1 MQYKGNR
8 NRKKIYDG
16 FSMVEML
23 ITLLIMG
30 FVMILVG
37 VTLTALIKASAISSA
52 KTLSRNEREFMF
64 DLLERYIEN
73 ADPEQILVFNSSG
86 RYVELDGDIGGSA
99 NVFESVDQGS
109 DIGNEIHIRPVGSSR
124 WICIAYYPAQGAA
137 GDPDELTGYLL
148 KATSD
153 TLVDHTDCLD
163 PTANPDLATSLI
175 VLNSREIDVV
185 TFEVSYYQS
194 LSENYTF
201 LIDLGIEPVNWVAGE
216 SSEFKPI
223 YQDQLVVSTEKVIY

>member
-1 MQYKGNR
+1 
-8 NRKKIYDG
+8 
-16 FSMVEML
+16 MVEML

-30 FVMILVG
+30 LVMILVG

-52 KTLSRNEREFMF
+52 KTLSRNEREFVF

-73 ADPEQILVFNSSG
+73 ADPEQILVYNSSG
-86 RYVELDGDIGGSA
+86 RYLEEDGDIGGSSI
-99 NVFESVDQGS
+99 VFESVEQGS

-124 WICIAYYPAQGAA
+124 WICIAFYPGADA
-137 GDPDELTGYLL
+137 PASDSDGDLVISPQQSDDAMGYLI

-153 TLVDHTDCLD
+153 TLIDHSDCLD
-163 PTANPDLATSLI
+163 PSSNPDLQTSLI
-175 VLNSREIDVV
+175 VLNSREIDVE

-201 LIDLGIEPVNWVAGE
+201 LIDLGIKPVNWVAG
-216 SSEFKPI
+216 SDSEFKPL

>member
-1 MQYKGNR
+1 
-8 NRKKIYDG
+8 
-16 FSMVEML
+16 MVEML

-30 FVMILVG
+30 FMMILVG

-153 TLVDHTDCLD
+153 TLVDHVDCLD
-163 PTANPDLATSLI
+163 PTANSDLATSLI

-185 TFEVSYYQS
+185 NFEVSYYQS

-201 LIDLGIEPVNWVAGE
+201 LIDLGIEPVNWVARG